1 MFNILINNIVR
12 FLVLVLLQTF
22 VFNEINLGVYL
33 NIYLYVLFILLLPFE
48 TPGWI
53 LLPVCFLLGL
63 MVDVGLNTAGL
74 HTSACT
80 FAAFVRPTVL
90 SFIKPREGYDA
101 NASPG
106 LFNMGFSWFLSYSLI
121 LIFLHHFWLF
131 TVEAF
136 RFTDIFFILLKVLC
150 SLALNVFMVLITQIL
165 ISSFN
170 NRNR

>member
-1 MFNILINNIVR
+1 MARTLVNNIVR
-12 FLVLVLLQTF
+12 FLLLVLLQTF
-22 VFNEINLGVYL
+22 VFNGINLGVYL

-53 LLPVCFLLGL
+53 LLPVCFLAGL
-63 MVDVGLNTAGL
+63 FIDIGLNTAGL

-90 SFIKPREGYDA
+90 GFIKPREGYEST
-101 NASPG
+101 ASPG

-131 TVEAF
+131 SIEAF
-136 RFTDIFFILLKVLC
+136 RFNDIPFILLKVVC
-150 SLALNVFMVLITQIL
+150 SLALNVFMVLITQVL
-165 ISSFN
+165 VSSFA